1 MIPRVGMRVG
11 GAAIGS
17 LRTRA
22 ASRAA
27 LAAAA
32 LSLLSCN
39 TFRRSGPDA
48 LPEFNPPRTVSVT
61 IEYVQPAECVEGSP
75 RCEDNVVFFGSW
87 MQAGQEF
94 FLRKQPGLWVW
105 KGTANNVPVN
115 YPPRD
120 QPYLVRV
127 YDPHQAGSPTEG
139 VSAEHLKVGGEAI
152 TRFYSPGNGTMN
164 LILVPFPGADSIW
177 H

>member
-1 MIPRVGMRVG
+1 M
-11 GAAIGS
+11 
-17 LRTRA
+17 
-22 ASRAA
+22 
-27 LAAAA
+27 
-32 LSLLSCN
+32 
-39 TFRRSGPDA
+39 
-48 LPEFNPPRTVSVT
+48 
-61 IEYVQPAECVEGSP
+61 
-75 RCEDNVVFFGSW
+75 FFGSW

-139 VSAEHLKVGGEAI
+139 VTAEHLKVGGEAI
-152 TRFYSPGNGTMN
+152 TRFYSPGNAQESGM
-164 LILVPFPGADSIW
+164 IFIDDDGQGHSPY
-177 H
+177 